1 MVEGPAARPRS
12 GAGMHREHNGSIV
25 GDAREGLEQHGEA
38 LGIIDVGWAV
48 QRHEDILPRHYP
60 EFGRHAELLCPRQHR
75 EQRIHHDVADEL
87 GPHIR

>member
-1 MVEGPAARPRS
+1 
-12 GAGMHREHNGSIV
+12 MHREYNGSVV

-38 LGIIDVGWAV
+38 LGLIDVGRAM
-48 QRHEDILPRHYP
+48 QRHEDILPGYHAQ
-60 EFGRHAELLCPRQHR
+60 FCWHAELPCPRQHR